1 MLYIFTYLHLVDVV
15 RKIVSFSYAV
25 IIKPISFIIYNIIFN
40 SKYLIGKNETET
52 SSQSVSDGFPNLK
65 LSIRSKPGFNTD
77 NMTNVFSCNKFDLKP
92 LEAIYFY

>member
-1 MLYIFTYLHLVDVV
+1 MYSSNVLYIFTYLHLVDVV

-40 SKYLIGKNETET
+40 IKYLIGKNETET

-65 LSIRSKPGFNTD
+65 LSIRSKQNLVLSPI
-77 NMTNVFSCNKFDLKP
+77 M
-92 LEAIYFY
+92 